1 MTVLYY
7 TRYSSYSLC
16 DQSIIICSNINE
28 HAFPFTAYVP
38 DTSYYGYFTCI
49 TIYMHPVNYNTLS
62 SYCSSGFE
70 NPVHV

>member
-1 MTVLYY
+1 MTVLYC

-28 HAFPFTAYVP
+28 QIEHTTVNAP

-49 TIYMHPVNYNTLS
+49 TIYMHPVNYNALS
-62 SYCSSGFE
+62 SYCISGFE
-70 NPVHV
+70 NHVHV